1 MFVSSFTHLLRS
13 PEGGNYKCA
22 VPLTQDIVVFFEYN
36 SVFLPEE
43 KNMNIAVTN

>member
-22 VPLTQDIVVFFEYN
+22 VLLTQDIVVFLEHN
-36 SVFLPEE
+36 LAFLPEE